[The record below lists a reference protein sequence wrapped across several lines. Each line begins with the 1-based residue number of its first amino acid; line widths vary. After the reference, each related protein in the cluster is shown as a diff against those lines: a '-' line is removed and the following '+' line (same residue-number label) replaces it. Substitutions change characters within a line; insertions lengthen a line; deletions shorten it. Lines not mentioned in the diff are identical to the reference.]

1 MFPNSEDFSN
11 DPRAR
16 SIGRSQEF
24 WRRESGPGR
33 LLEGSGGAGRRAHR
47 AQRIRQVNTAQPDC
61 GRGAAHE
68 GGDHLGRTTDRPLA
82 RPSSRWTGYCEDTP
96 DPEAVPGDDVS
107 GECRGRGDVWKPRAT
122 GIREGPRRGRSR
134 ARPRGIGT
142 KGGRDVLEPDRPG
155 TQVLRQMGL
164 EAKQGVIT
172 VLIGP
177 NGAGKSTTLKIVN
190 GLLRPTR
197 GQVSFAGEDITKLP
211 AHERSARG
219 IGSCPEGRRL
229 FPLLTAEGNLRL
241 GAYAPRARAAAD
253 ETLAYVYDLF
263 PRLRERAS
271 VKAGRLSGGEQQ
283 MVGIGRALMSKPSI
297 LVLDEPSLG
306 LAPKLVSEIFEKI
319 HELRQGGLTVLMVEQ
334 NAYQALRIADCG

>member
-96 DPEAVPGDDVS
+96 DPEAIPGDDVS

-142 KGGRDVLEPDRPG
+142 QGGCDVLAPDRPG
-155 TQVLRQMGL
+155 TETARVRAGPRD
-164 EAKQGVIT
+164 G
-172 VLIGP
+172 GP
-177 NGAGKSTTLKIVN
+177 NRPARRD
-190 GLLRPTR
+190 LRRT
-197 GQVSFAGEDITKLP
+197 V
-211 AHERSARG
+211 ARRTPRCDEPVRKG
-219 IGSCPEGRRL
+219 PEGNRVRR
-229 FPLLTAEGNLRL
+229 P
-241 GAYAPRARAAAD
+241 
-253 ETLAYVYDLF
+253 
-263 PRLRERAS
+263 
-271 VKAGRLSGGEQQ
+271 
-283 MVGIGRALMSKPSI
+283 
-297 LVLDEPSLG
+297 
-306 LAPKLVSEIFEKI
+306 
-319 HELRQGGLTVLMVEQ
+319 
-334 NAYQALRIADCG
+334 